1 LALAI
6 LADYLGV
13 DERALR
19 LHQEFKWT
27 AIAKLAATN
36 GDCRRPTSKVGL
48 NDTADP
54 LLNTRRRK
62 RLTAAALAAI
72 VHQRESFA

>member
-6 LADYLGV
+6 LADYLAD

-27 AIAKLAATN
+27 VIANLAATN
-36 GDCRRPTSKVGL
+36 GDCRRRISKVGL
-48 NDTADP
+48 NDIADP
-54 LLNTRRRK
+54 CSTRVEESALRWQP
-62 RLTAAALAAI
+62 LAAI
-72 VHQRESFA
+72 VHQRE